1 MSSMIFKIDKEN
13 PFWRTYDNGNLN
25 EATFRLTVKH
35 LEEVAGFRAKDGDV
49 LDLNEILRT
58 FCIVPDISCYGW
70 FVLRNRYAED
80 LEPFINLIHVDDEK
94 IIFEVT
100 DLRRD

>member
-13 PFWRTYDNGNLN
+13 QLWDTYG
-25 EATFRLTVKH
+25 VKNPNDELFQIRAKY
-35 LEEVAGFRAKDGDV
+35 LEELCVKRAEQGDV

-58 FCIVPDISCYGW
+58 FYIIPDITCYGW
-70 FVLRNRYAED
+70 FVLRNRYTKD
-80 LEPFINLIHVDDEK
+80 LKPFINLIHVDDEK